1 MSIQLDHLEC
11 VEGRFCLTWSYS
23 HLVPKKQT
31 EAYINYEFF
40 VLLAQAYY

>member
-11 VEGRFCLTWSYS
+11 VEGSFYLTWSCS

-31 EAYINYEFF
+31 EAYINYKFF
-40 VLLAQAYY
+40 DLLAQAY